1 MTPNVMGVLAYLLRV
16 VMLHHTSGVPQ
27 SQCLVMGSILVGKIL
42 RIVVGI
48 FIDPLLVWYDVVLFI

>member
-16 VMLHHTSGVPQ
+16 VMLHHTSGVPE
-27 SQCLVMGSILVGKIL
+27 SQCLVMGSILVGKIP

-48 FIDPLLVWYDVVLFI
+48 FIDPLLV